1 MNMKN
6 KKLLKRGISVAAAF
20 AMALGIAAAPAYRLE
35 VSASSSITEKQDK
48 IKELEERNKEIDSQ
62 ISNISGEIS
71 ENKELQAL
79 WLEKLNVAKDQ
90 VDNYNNLLYLK
101 EQDISAK
108 QADITALDLQITAKE
123 QDIDQ
128 KQREI
133 AELEAKNEENLKKF
147 GEVLRALYMTENSDI
162 FSVLAESNDI
172 YDMLVRTKMMIN
184 VTDQNERMMEE
195 LQTSIKDTENKIAQ
209 LEEDKMQLQSYHT
222 KLEQDMDALEAAK
235 ADLLGQQAEASKL
248 SAEYTQNYNT
258 YSTLISDFQDKQQ
271 QLQSEKK
278 ANAAE
283 IADYEK
289 QIQREIQQAQQN
301 SNQVYQQGEW
311 LWPVDPKFH
320 YLTTLF
326 GYDDWRKGNHS
337 GIDIGDG
344 GINGTNV
351 YASKAGVV
359 ITAKDTYIPGY
370 SYGKYVV
377 IDHGDGYST
386 LYGHCSAIY
395 VTVGQQVERGEVIA
409 AVGNTGWSTGPHM
422 HFEVRV
428 NGIAQDPF
436 NYVKKHWL

>member
-162 FSVLAESNDI
+162 FSVLADSNDI

-195 LQTSIKDTENKIAQ
+195 LQASIKDTENKIAQ

>member
-1 MNMKN
+1 MNTKN
-6 KKLLKRGISVAAAF
+6 KKLLKRCVSIAAAL
-20 AMALGIAAAPAYRLE
+20 AMALGIAAAPSDRLE

-48 IKELEERNKEIDSQ
+48 IKELEDRNKEIEKQ
-62 ISNISGEIS
+62 ITSIDGEIS
-71 ENKELQAL
+71 ESQELQAL
-79 WLEKLNVAKDQ
+79 WLEKINVAKDQ
-90 VDNYNNLLYLK
+90 VDNYNNLLYLM

-123 QDIDQ
+123 QEIELKQ
-128 KQREI
+128 KEI
-133 AELEAKNEENLKKF
+133 ADLEALNEENLVKF

-162 FSVLAESNDI
+162 FSVLAESSDI
-172 YDMLVRTKMMIN
+172 YDLLVRTKMMIN

-195 LQTSIKDTENKIAQ
+195 LQASIKDTEAKIAQ
-209 LEEDKMQLQSYHT
+209 LEEDERQLQSYHA
-222 KLEQDMDALEAAK
+222 KLELDMDELEAAK
-235 ADLLGQQAEASKL
+235 QDLLDKQAEASRL
-248 SAEYTQNYNT
+248 SDEYTQNYNT
-258 YSTLISDFQDKQQ
+258 YSVLISDFQNKQQ
-271 QLQSEKK
+271 LLQSEKK

-289 QIQREIQQAQQN
+289 QIQREIQQAQQA
-301 SNQVYQQGEW
+301 SSQVYQQGEW
-311 LWPVDPKFH
+311 LWPVEPRFH
-320 YLTTLF
+320 FLTTYF
-326 GYDDWRKGNHS
+326 GWDAPMNRNHS

-351 YASKAGVV
+351 YASKSGVV

>member
-1 MNMKN
+1 MNEKN
-6 KKLLKRGISVAAAF
+6 KKLLRRGISIAAAF
-20 AMALGIAAAPAYRLE
+20 AMALGIAAAPSYHME

-62 ISNISGEIS
+62 IANISGEIS

-79 WLEKLNVAKDQ
+79 YLEKINVAKDQ

-108 QADITALDLQITAKE
+108 QADITALELQIAAKE
-123 QDIDQ
+123 QDIEQ

-133 AELEAKNEENLKKF
+133 ADLKAANEENLEKF

-172 YDMLVRTKMMIN
+172 YDLLVRTKMMIN

-195 LQTSIKDTENKIAQ
+195 LQASIKDTENKIVR
-209 LEEDKMQLQSYHT
+209 LEDDERQLQSYLA
-222 KLEQDMDALEAAK
+222 KLEQDMEALEAAK
-235 ADLLGQQAEASKL
+235 ADLLTQQAEASRL

-258 YSTLISDFQDKQQ
+258 YSTLISDFQNKQQ

-278 ANAAE
+278 ANAADIE
-283 IADYEK
+283 EYEK

-301 SNQVYQQGEW
+301 SSQVYQQGEW
-311 LWPVDPKFH
+311 MWPVEPGFH

-326 GYDDWRKGNHS
+326 GYDSWRNGQHS

-344 GINGTNV
+344 GINGTNI
-351 YASKAGVV
+351 YASKSGTV
-359 ITAKDTYIPGY
+359 ITAKDSYIPGY

-395 VTVGQQVERGEVIA
+395 VTVGQQVQQGDVIA
-409 AVGNTGWSTGPHM
+409 AVGNTGWSTGPHL

>member
-1 MNMKN
+1 MNIKSRM
-6 KKLLKRGISVAAAF
+6 LLKRGVGIVTALALT
-20 AMALGIAAAPAYRLE
+20 LGIAAAPSERLE

-48 IKELEERNKEIDSQ
+48 IKELEERNKEIDNQ
-62 ISNISGEIS
+62 IANISGEIS
-71 ENKELQAL
+71 ENKELQDL
-79 WLEKLNVAKDQ
+79 WLSKINLAKDQ

-123 QDIDQ
+123 QEIEQ
-128 KQREI
+128 KQRDI
-133 AELEAKNEENLKKF
+133 AALEVENEENLEKF

-162 FSVLAESNDI
+162 FSVLAESSDI
-172 YDMLVRTKMMIN
+172 YDLLVRTKMMIN

-195 LQTSIKDTENKIAQ
+195 LQASIKDTEAKIAQ
-209 LEEDKMQLQSYHT
+209 LEDDEQQLQAYHK
-222 KLEQDMDALEAAK
+222 KLEDDMSALEAAK
-235 ADLLGQQAEASKL
+235 TDLLDKQAEASKL
-248 SAEYTQNYNT
+248 SDEYTQNYNT
-258 YSTLISDFQDKQQ
+258 YSALISDFQNRQQ

-301 SNQVYQQGEW
+301 SNQVYQQGDW
-311 LWPVDPKFH
+311 MWPVELQFH
-320 YLTTLF
+320 YLTTYF
-326 GYDDWRKGNHS
+326 GYDSWRNGNHS

-351 YASKAGVV
+351 YASKSGTV
-359 ITAKDTYIPGY
+359 ITAKDTYTPGY

-395 VTVGQQVERGEVIA
+395 VSVGQQVNQGDVIA

-428 NGIAQDPF
+428 NGVAQDPF

>member
-195 LQTSIKDTENKIAQ
+195 LQASIKDTENKIAQ

>member
-195 LQTSIKDTENKIAQ
+195 LQASIKDTENKIAQ

-395 VTVGQQVERGEVIA
+395 VTVGQQVQRGEVIA

>member
-6 KKLLKRGISVAAAF
+6 KKLLKRGVSIAIAL
-20 AMALGIAAAPAYRLE
+20 AMALGIAAAPSKQLE

-48 IKELEERNKEIDSQ
+48 IKELEDRNKEIDKQ
-62 ISNISGEIS
+62 ISNIDGEIS
-71 ENKELQAL
+71 ESQELQAL
-79 WLEKLNVAKDQ
+79 WLEKINVAKDQ
-90 VDNYNNLLYLK
+90 VDNYNHLLYLK

-123 QDIDQ
+123 QEIEQ
-128 KQREI
+128 KQKEI
-133 AELEAKNEENLKKF
+133 ADLKALNEENLVKF

-162 FSVLAESNDI
+162 FSVLAESSDI
-172 YDMLVRTKMMIN
+172 YDLLVRTKMMIN

-195 LQTSIKDTENKIAQ
+195 LQASIRDTEAKIDQ
-209 LEEDKMQLQSYHT
+209 LEEDERQLQSYHS
-222 KLEQDMDALEAAK
+222 KLEQDMNELEAAK
-235 ADLLGQQAEASKL
+235 KDLLDKQAEASKL
-248 SAEYTQNYNT
+248 SDEYTQNYNT
-258 YSTLISDFQDKQQ
+258 YSVLISDFQNKQQ

-289 QIQREIQQAQQN
+289 QIQREIQQAQQA

-311 LWPVDPKFH
+311 MWPVGLQFH
-320 YLTTLF
+320 MITTYF
-326 GYDDWRKGNHS
+326 GYDSWRGGNHS

-344 GINGTNV
+344 GINGTDV
-351 YASKAGVV
+351 YASKAGTV

-395 VTVGQQVERGEVIA
+395 VTVGQQVNQGDVIA

-428 NGIAQDPF
+428 NGIAQEPF
-436 NYVKKHWL
+436 NYVKKHWQ

>member
-6 KKLLKRGISVAAAF
+6 KKLFRRGVSIAAAL
-20 AMALGIAAAPAYRLE
+20 AIALGIAASPSNRFE

-48 IKELEERNKEIDSQ
+48 IKELENRNKEIEQQ
-62 ISNISGEIS
+62 IANITGEIS
-71 ENKELQAL
+71 ESKELQAL
-79 WLEKLNVAKDQ
+79 WLEKINLAKDQ
-90 VDNYNNLLYLK
+90 VDNYAHLLYLK

-123 QDIDQ
+123 QEIEQ

-133 AELEAKNEENLKKF
+133 ADMKALNEENLVKF

-162 FSVLAESNDI
+162 FSVLAESSDI
-172 YDMLVRTKMMIN
+172 YDLLVRTKMMIN
-184 VTDQNERMMEE
+184 ITDQNERMMEE
-195 LQTSIKDTENKIAQ
+195 LQASIKDTEAKIAQ
-209 LEEDKMQLQSYHT
+209 LEDDERQLQDYHL
-222 KLEQDMDALEAAK
+222 KLEQDMRELEAAK
-235 ADLLGQQAEASKL
+235 QDLLDKQAEAGRL
-248 SAEYTQNYNT
+248 SDEYTQNYNT
-258 YSTLISDFQDKQQ
+258 YSTLISDFQNKQL

-311 LWPVDPKFH
+311 LWPVEPRFH
-320 YLTTLF
+320 FLTTYF
-326 GYDDWRKGNHS
+326 GYDSWRKGNHS

-344 GINGTNV
+344 GINGTDV
-351 YASKAGVV
+351 YASKSGVV

-395 VTVGQQVERGEVIA
+395 VTVGQQVNQGDVIA

>member
-1 MNMKN
+1 MSIKSRR
-6 KKLLKRGISVAAAF
+6 LLKRGVGIVTALAVT
-20 AMALGIAAAPAYRLE
+20 LGIAAAPSDRLE

-62 ISNISGEIS
+62 IANISGEIS
-71 ENKELQAL
+71 ENKELQDL
-79 WLEKLNVAKDQ
+79 WLSKINLAKDQ

-123 QDIDQ
+123 QEIEQ
-128 KQREI
+128 KQRDI
-133 AELEAKNEENLKKF
+133 AALEEQNEENLEKF

-162 FSVLAESNDI
+162 FSVLAESTDI
-172 YDMLVRTKMMIN
+172 YDLLVRTKMMIN

-195 LQTSIKDTENKIAQ
+195 LQASIRDTEAKIAQ
-209 LEEDKMQLQSYHT
+209 LEDDEQQLQAYHK
-222 KLEQDMDALEAAK
+222 KLEDDMNALEAAK
-235 ADLLGQQAEASKL
+235 TDLLDKQAEASKL
-248 SAEYTQNYNT
+248 SDEYTQNYNT
-258 YSTLISDFQDKQQ
+258 YSVLISDFQNKQQ

-301 SNQVYQQGEW
+301 SNQVYQQGDW
-311 LWPVDPKFH
+311 RWPVELQFH
-320 YLTTLF
+320 YITTYF
-326 GYDDWRKGNHS
+326 GYDSWRNGTHS

-351 YASKAGVV
+351 YASKSGTV

-395 VTVGQQVERGEVIA
+395 VSVGQQVNQGDIIA

-436 NYVKKHWL
+436 NYVKKHW

>member
-6 KKLLKRGISVAAAF
+6 KKLLKRGVSIAAAF
-20 AMALGIAAAPAYRLE
+20 AMALAIAASPSKQLE

-48 IKELEERNKEIDSQ
+48 IKELEDRNKEIENQ
-62 ISNISGEIS
+62 ISNIDGEIS
-71 ENKELQAL
+71 ESKELQAL
-79 WLEKLNVAKDQ
+79 WLEKINVAKDQ
-90 VDNYNNLLYLK
+90 VDNYAHLLYLK

-123 QDIDQ
+123 QEIEQ
-128 KQREI
+128 KQKEI
-133 AELEAKNEENLKKF
+133 ADLKALNEENLEKF
-147 GEVLRALYMTENSDI
+147 GEVIRALYMTENSDI
-162 FSVLAESNDI
+162 FSVLAESSDI
-172 YDMLVRTKMMIN
+172 YDLLVRTKMMIN

-195 LQTSIKDTENKIAQ
+195 LQASIRDTEAKIKQ
-209 LEEDKMQLQSYHT
+209 LEEDEKQLQAYHS
-222 KLEQDMDALEAAK
+222 KLEQDMNELEAAK
-235 ADLLGQQAEASKL
+235 QDLLDKQAEASRL
-248 SAEYTQNYNT
+248 SDEYTKNYNT
-258 YSTLISDFQDKQQ
+258 YSVLISDFKNKQE

-289 QIQREIQQAQQN
+289 QIQREIQQAQQA

-311 LWPVDPKFH
+311 MWPVELQFH
-320 YLTTLF
+320 MITTYF
-326 GYDDWRKGNHS
+326 GWDAPMNRSHS
-337 GIDIGDG
+337 GIDIGNA

-351 YASKAGVV
+351 YASKAGTV

-395 VTVGQQVERGEVIA
+395 VTVGQQVERGDVIA

-436 NYVKKHWL
+436 NYVKKHWQ

>member
-6 KKLLKRGISVAAAF
+6 KKLLKRGVSIAAAL
-20 AMALGIAAAPAYRLE
+20 AMALGIAAAPSEHFE

-48 IKELEERNKEIDSQ
+48 IKELEERNKKIEQQ
-62 ISNISGEIS
+62 IANISGEIS

-79 WLEKLNVAKDQ
+79 WLEKINLAKDQ
-90 VDNYNNLLYLK
+90 VDNYANLLYLK

-123 QDIDQ
+123 QEIEQ
-128 KQREI
+128 KQRDI
-133 AELEAKNEENLKKF
+133 AALEEQNEENLEKF

-162 FSVLAESNDI
+162 FSVLAESSDI
-172 YDMLVRTKMMIN
+172 YDLLVRTKMMIN

-195 LQTSIKDTENKIAQ
+195 LQASIKDTEAKIAQ
-209 LEEDKMQLQSYHT
+209 LEDDERQLQDSHL
-222 KLEQDMDALEAAK
+222 KLEQDMKELEAAK
-235 ADLLGQQAEASKL
+235 QDLLDKQAEAGRL
-248 SAEYTQNYNT
+248 SDEYTQNYNT
-258 YSTLISDFQDKQQ
+258 YSVLISDFQNKQQ
-271 QLQSEKK
+271 LLQSEKK

-289 QIQREIQQAQQN
+289 QIQREIQQAQQG

-311 LWPVDPKFH
+311 LWPVELQFH
-320 YLTTLF
+320 YLTTYF
-326 GYDDWRKGNHS
+326 GYDSWRNGYHS

-351 YASKAGVV
+351 YASKSGTV

-395 VTVGQQVERGEVIA
+395 VTVGQQVNQGDVIA